1 MDLALSYLVE
11 AVTAALVACGVAYVL
26 VDSKVFSVPRKY
38 LRRKLPRVTGFLD
51 CYACSGFWAG
61 VWFYAA
67 LFYQRFLDAPVEA
80 SIKAVAAGFL
90 ACAWART
97 WDVLV
102 LFLVRHSAFPEED
115 GEKHGPQGRDGG
127 DVHA

>member
-1 MDLALSYLVE
+1 VEPAIAYLVE

-26 VDSKVFSVPRKY
+26 VDSHVFRVPRKW
-38 LRRKLPRVTGFLD
+38 LQKKLPRVTGFLD

-61 VWFYAA
+61 LGFYAA
-67 LFYQRFLDAPVEA
+67 LFYQRFLDAPIEA
-80 SIKAVAAGFL
+80 SIKAVAVGFL
-90 ACAWART
+90 ASATART

-115 GEKHGPQGRDGG
+115 GEKHGPKGRDG